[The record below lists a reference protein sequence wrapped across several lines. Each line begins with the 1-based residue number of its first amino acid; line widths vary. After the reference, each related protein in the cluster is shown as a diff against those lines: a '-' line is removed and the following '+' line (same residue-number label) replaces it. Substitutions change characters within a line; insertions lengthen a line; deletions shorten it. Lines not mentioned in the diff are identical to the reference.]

1 MNPSEILN
9 PQCQLDF
16 KTDLLNALNVAGTL
30 DAQVV
35 TELGKLSNKK
45 TFLVT
50 ELKQAWEDRGTLSYY
65 TPAKIIEMNLEH

>member
-9 PQCQLDF
+9 QQHDF

-30 DAQVV
+30 DAQAV

-45 TFLVT
+45 TF
-50 ELKQAWEDRGTLSYY
+50 W
-65 TPAKIIEMNLEH
+65 